1 MLTWIVDF
9 LKSIGSLILTVFVL
23 IIQTFTSMFQLIQL
37 IPSYLTYITS
47 WLSSLP
53 DFIFVFAVVIP
64 LICIIWGIKKA
75 VSV

>member
-1 MLTWIVDF
+1 MSWLIDF
-9 LKSIGSLILTVFVL
+9 FKSIGSLILTVFVL
-23 IIQTFTSMFQLIQL
+23 IVQTFTSMFQLIQL
-37 IPSYLTYITS
+37 IPSYLTYVTN